1 MTFAEAL
8 AFLQTRKPLR
18 VTISGAIGSGKSTTA
33 ERLAK
38 TLEIP
43 RIYVGQMMRDEAK
56 ARGLTLDAF
65 NALLEKDDTID
76 RAMDAKQKEIGQA
89 TPRGIFEGRTAWHF
103 IESPD
108 CKIFLDVDP
117 TVSAERIF
125 ADPSKSRDLY
135 PTLEAVIAANETR
148 KQNEIAR
155 YSRYYGI
162 DIYDLKNYDVV
173 IDTTPLS
180 RDQVF
185 ESVVIA
191 IAEFLQK

>member
-1 MTFAEAL
+1 MTFSEAL
-8 AFLQTRKPLR
+8 AFLQTHNPLR
-18 VTISGAIGSGKSTTA
+18 VTISGAIGSGKSTVA
-33 ERLAK
+33 ERLAT

-65 NALLEKDDTID
+65 NTLLEKDDTID
-76 RAMDAKQKEIGQA
+76 RMMDAKQKEIGEA
-89 TPRGIFEGRTAWHF
+89 TLRGIFEGRTAWYF
-103 IESPD
+103 IENTD
-108 CKIFLDVDP
+108 CRVMLTVDE
-117 TVSAERIF
+117 TVSATRIF
-125 ADPSKSRDLY
+125 NDKAGNRDLY
-135 PTLEAVIAANETR
+135 PTLEAVLKANETR

-162 DIYDLKNYDVV
+162 DIYDLDNYDIV

-180 RDQVF
+180 RDEVF
-185 ESVVIA
+185 ETVVIS

>member
-8 AFLQTRKPLR
+8 AFLQTREPLR

-108 CKIFLDVDP
+108 CKLMLTVDK
-117 TVSAERIF
+117 TVSATRIF
-125 ADPSKSRDLY
+125 NDKTGNRDLY
-135 PTLEAVIAANETR
+135 PTLEAVLEANETR

-180 RDQVF
+180 RDEVF
-185 ESVVIA
+185 ETVVIA